1 MTNLSGENMNFFQ
14 NDFEGYTFTSV
25 ETDILEVENSIDAIS
40 IHGSMTITND
50 KNGLQTLKFLLQL
63 LEDMKANMEKRHL
76 PDSISIGQTKPL
88 YKDNPFN

>member
-1 MTNLSGENMNFFQ
+1 MNFFQ

-63 LEDMKANMEKRHL
+63 LEDMKINMEKRHL
-76 PDSISIGQTKPL
+76 PDSISFVQTKHL

>member
-1 MTNLSGENMNFFQ
+1 MTNLSGETMNFFQ

-63 LEDMKANMEKRHL
+63 LEDMKINMEKRHL
-76 PDSISIGQTKPL
+76 PDSISIVQTKHR